1 MTNKILITVAVP
13 LIEEKYNIYIPVSKS
28 IKVTKELLIKTI
40 NELSEGH
47 FPKKESCVLLS
58 DKGIVYE
65 NNGSVRYTRIRFLLP
80 EDVRGV

>member
-47 FPKKESCVLLS
+47 FPKKESCVILS

-65 NNGSVRYTRIRFLLP
+65 NNLTIKECGIKNGDKIIVM
-80 EDVRGV
+80 